1 MKNNILVECRRLG
14 NNGSGT
20 DVGRSPPRLP
30 ALKGSWP
37 DQRRCCIYCNLH
49 DPYPRGY
56 WRLETEQ
63 FIFIGTRY
71 TYSYLRPLTLL
82 IYLLALSLKRFFSRR
97 SCLMNNHNTYYVT
110 PKLVFRIWSLIVDD
124 VSHGTHSTPLLC
136 LMVYYVYLLTYFILV
151 VDALSVALGESVKHS
166 SNIFIFLIKYLPT
179 FIYICFPQS
188 RAMSINTLVKQ
199 ARA

>member
-37 DQRRCCIYCNLH
+37 DQCRCCIYCNLH

-71 TYSYLRPLTLL
+71 TYSYLRPLTA
-82 IYLLALSLKRFFSRR
+82 IYLLAETITDAYLSLKRFFSRW

-110 PKLVFRIWSLIVDD
+110 PKLVFRIWSLIVND
-124 VSHGTHSTPLLC
+124 VSHGTHSTPLLSG
-136 LMVYYVYLLTYFILV
+136 LYVYLLT
-151 VDALSVALGESVKHS
+151 
-166 SNIFIFLIKYLPT
+166 
-179 FIYICFPQS
+179 
-188 RAMSINTLVKQ
+188 
-199 ARA
+199 